1 MKHKTSE
8 IIPRLHELSK
18 ELREMRHLFEN
29 YRNLIRKIMATT
41 KPDGATGEYPWNM
54 PRPSSAAMY
63 PPGSP
68 SPGPLPHRSSTLM
81 SGGPLDAWG
90 EEPRVV
96 LVKSAMDR
104 FDRLG
109 DRLQWVVLNT
119 IQGHLEEITALSDT
133 VSGENPFPVGVR
145 GKRRKRSKIC

>member
-1 MKHKTSE
+1 MKRKTSE

-29 YRNLIRKIMATT
+29 YRNLIKKIMATT
-41 KPDGATGEYPWNM
+41 RPDGATGEYPWNL
-54 PRPSSAAMY
+54 SAA
-63 PPGSP
+63 
-68 SPGPLPHRSSTLM
+68 RSSLALTSSPDLA
-81 SGGPLDAWG
+81 GPGRRHTSLTDVF

-104 FDRLG
+104 FDRLA

-119 IQGHLEEITALSDT
+119 IQGHLEEIKALSDT
-133 VSGENPFPVGVR
+133 VRNSLPLPSQYQKKKKEKVD
-145 GKRRKRSKIC
+145 